1 MSIKLTK
8 EDKLRLQQVKDK
20 IDNEYTNVDFTNQE
34 LCKQFRL
41 SDHRLRY
48 GFEQL
53 YGLSVSEYQTK
64 KRLEY
69 VVKLLQDED
78 MTISGAAYNAGFSE
92 YSTFY
97 RSFKRQFKVTPNRWR
112 KNSLDVMSLLI
123 VCYISLVYTMQL
135 G

>member
-8 EDKLRLQQVKDK
+8 EDKLRLQQVKEK
-20 IDNEYTNVDFTNQE
+20 IDNEYTSVDFTNQE

-41 SDHRLRY
+41 SDHKLRY

-53 YGLSVSEYQTK
+53 YGQSVSEYQTK

-69 VVKLLQDED
+69 VLKLLQDED

-112 KNSLDVMSLLI
+112 KNILTVTPLLI
-123 VCYISLVYTMQL
+123 VCYILFVCSLQL
-135 G
+135 V